1 MALKEIR
8 LEHEEGAPCTAIREG
23 KKTHSTLYNHCL
35 GNARPS
41 ARSGNYVGF
50 GGRSSHRQLSQQ
62 IRSGYAALKN
72 NPLGNMTEADTIRAK
87 MAKTNLATA
96 TVSGCKLVTL
106 IS

>member
-41 ARSGNYVGF
+41 ATALGLGIMLDLEDALHTDNSPNKSGVGM
-50 GGRSSHRQLSQQ
+50 RH
-62 IRSGYAALKN
+62 LKII
-72 NPLGNMTEADTIRAK
+72 PSET
-87 MAKTNLATA
+87 
-96 TVSGCKLVTL
+96 
-106 IS
+106 